1 VSTELRMRFSVPP
14 TAHGRLPVGGC
25 PIAWTHWQGRSA
37 DSVILV
43 HGAGAQ
49 MGWWDDVVTQILPE
63 LSVVALDLSG
73 HGDSGWRERYS
84 GEDWANEVTT
94 ISREVAGDRRIL
106 VGHSLGGRVAI
117 MAAAKSPGLVR
128 ELVLIDSPGDRRL
141 VSPVSASR
149 PVRRYATRAE
159 AIQGFR
165 LRPAEPV
172 ENQALLNRVAGSSYK
187 RDDHGWRLKT
197 DRGVYGRIADELVA
211 EHLAETSSEI
221 TEVWGTES
229 SVMNRERLEY
239 IAHAHAGTTHFVPLP
254 GGHNLLFDHGGAIAA
269 VVKERA
275 AVAFRSP

>member
-1 VSTELRMRFSVPP
+1 MTFSVPP

-128 ELVLIDSPGDRRL
+128 
-141 VSPVSASR
+141 
-149 PVRRYATRAE
+149 
-159 AIQGFR
+159 
-165 LRPAEPV
+165 
-172 ENQALLNRVAGSSYK
+172 
-187 RDDHGWRLKT
+187 
-197 DRGVYGRIADELVA
+197 
-211 EHLAETSSEI
+211 
-221 TEVWGTES
+221 
-229 SVMNRERLEY
+229 
-239 IAHAHAGTTHFVPLP
+239 
-254 GGHNLLFDHGGAIAA
+254 
-269 VVKERA
+269 
-275 AVAFRSP
+275 